1 MFLNIRGAN
10 FEISDKLANE
20 LDSLASYIE
29 FIWPERSS
37 QTKKLLFL
45 HVLSAFLQSRD
56 YFDADKSSERSK

>member
-10 FEISDKLANE
+10 FLLRDELVEE
-20 LDSLASYIE
+20 LDALADDIE
-29 FIWPERSS
+29 QIWPERSA

-56 YFDADKSSERSK
+56 YFNADKSSERSK